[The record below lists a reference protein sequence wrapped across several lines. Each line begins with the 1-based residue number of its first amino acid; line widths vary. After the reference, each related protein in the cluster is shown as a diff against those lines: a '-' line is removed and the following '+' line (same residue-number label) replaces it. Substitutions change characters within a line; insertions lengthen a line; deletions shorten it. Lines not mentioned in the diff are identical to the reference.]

1 MISRIIYP
9 AQQNYLSQFY
19 SNKDDLLLEMEKL
32 AVEKNIP
39 IIAKSSAEFIEQLI
53 LVHKPKRVLEIGTA
67 IAYTSIRIARLLKK
81 KRIVDTIEKSEDNIS
96 LAESFIEKAG
106 LKDRIHILKGE
117 AFNII
122 PQLAKKYDFIFLDA
136 DKKDYKRL
144 LDYSVVLLKKGGV
157 IVVDNLLWHGL
168 AAAKSVPA
176 EYKIST
182 NQIREFNKIF
192 LTQPNLRSS
201 IQPIGDGLGIG
212 IKI

>member
-1 MISRIIYP
+1 MNRIIYP
-9 AQQNYLSQFY
+9 NQQKYLSDFD
-19 SNKDDLLLEMEKL
+19 SSSDELLLEMEKF

-39 IIAKSSAEFIEQLI
+39 ILAKQSAKFIEQVILI
-53 LVHKPKRVLEIGTA
+53 HNPKRVLEIGTA

-122 PQLAKKYDFIFLDA
+122 PQLTKKYDFIFLDA
-136 DKKDYKRL
+136 DKQDYKRL
-144 LDYSVVLLKKGGV
+144 LDYSLVLLKKGGV
-157 IVVDNLLWHGL
+157 IVVDNLLWHGFV
-168 AAAKSVPA
+168 AGKSVPA

-182 NQIREFNKIF
+182 NHIKEFNKIF